1 MQTRP
6 GLRILLAAGV
16 ALSVG
21 YGVRQCLGLFITPL
35 EAARGWPA
43 GVFALAFALQNLV
56 WGIVQPF
63 VGAFADRFGAR
74 LTVAAGGLLYA
85 LGLGLMATTHDRTL
99 FAWGGGTLLGLALA
113 ATSFGVL
120 IGPVASL
127 VPPERRNAALG
138 ILGAAGSLGQ
148 LFYPPFAQVAIGA
161 AGWFA
166 ALIGLAVVGAA
177 IVPLGFTLRDP
188 AGAPAQ
194 TRQPLSAA
202 VREAFGVPS
211 YWLLS
216 VGFFV
221 CGFHLAFF
229 QTHMPAIVARAGL
242 APALGAAALAI
253 VGGFNVIGS
262 YFSGRL
268 SDRYPKRFILSAIYG
283 LRFVA
288 ILAFVAV
295 PISTVSVIVF
305 SAAMGLLWLSTIP
318 PTTGVI
324 AEKFG
329 LQWVSTLFGVAF
341 LLHQIGA
348 FCGAWLGGVIV
359 DRTGSYNL
367 MWVISLAVALFGVV
381 IQLPIDERRV
391 RRAEASAA
399 A

>member
-1 MQTRP
+1 M
-6 GLRILLAAGV
+6 RILLAACI

-35 EAARGWPA
+35 EAVRGWPA

-74 LTVAAGGLLYA
+74 LTVAAGGISYA

-99 FAWGGGTLLGLALA
+99 FAWGGGTLLGFALA

-148 LFYPPFAQVAIGA
+148 LFYPPFAQIAIGA
-161 AGWFA
+161 AGWFT
-166 ALIGLAVVGAA
+166 ALVGLAAVGIA
-177 IVPLGFTLRDP
+177 IVPLGFMLREPAAVPARAHQTLRD
-188 AGAPAQ
+188 
-194 TRQPLSAA
+194 A
-202 VREAFGVPS
+202 VREAFGVPG

-216 VGFFV
+216 AGFFV

-262 YFSGRL
+262 YLSGRL
-268 SDRYPKRFILSAIYG
+268 SDRYPKRFILSSIYG

-295 PISTVSVIVF
+295 PISTVSVIAF

-341 LLHQIGA
+341 LIHQIGA

-367 MWVISLAVALFGVV
+367 MWVISQAVALFGVV

-391 RRAEASAA
+391 SREAPAA